1 MVGAFGPA
9 FRFSPVCMPAR
20 NKRVRPVKVRSSS
33 ARTNARFPVRD
44 RRLKLQSRNVAY
56 TPSHPVFIPVTWL
69 NTVLG
74 LMILPITWVSTRTFF
89 ALVSHSASSESVWR
103 SAPTVLFCWGLVAWL
118 AAFWAGLRPRYLY
131 VLGHELTHALF
142 VLICG
147 GRIYE
152 FRVTAAGGHVVT
164 DKNNLLISLSPY
176 FVPFWSLVAV
186 TVYGLLGFF
195 VDLAMVQHFRFG
207 NWRFSLGPDAIL
219 CFFLGYTWGLHL
231 SFTVWMVA
239 RDQPDL
245 QQNGTFFSLVFIYTI
260 NLALI
265 LAVFL
270 MASPDVALGDFTDI
284 WLAELQALVRLV
296 RGVM

>member
-1 MVGAFGPA
+1 M
-9 FRFSPVCMPAR
+9 
-20 NKRVRPVKVRSSS
+20 RPVKVRPSV
-33 ARTNARFPVRD
+33 ARTNARFPARD
-44 RRLKLQSRNVAY
+44 RRLKLQSRNVAL

-74 LMILPITWVSTRTFF
+74 LMLLPVTWISTRTFF

-103 SAPTVLFCWGLVAWL
+103 SAPTVLFCWGLAVWL

-142 VLICG
+142 VLMCG
-147 GRIYE
+147 GRISE
-152 FRVTAAGGHVVT
+152 FRVTPAGGHVVT

-195 VDLAMVQHFRFG
+195 VDLGAVHHLRLG
-207 NWRFSLGPDAIL
+207 DWRFSFGSDAIL

-245 QQNGTFFSLVFIYTI
+245 QQNGTFFSLVFIYTV

-265 LAVFL
+265 LTVFL
-270 MASPDVALGDFTDI
+270 IASPDATFGHFTDI
-284 WLAELQALVRLV
+284 WLAELQSLVGLGRSLF
-296 RGVM
+296 